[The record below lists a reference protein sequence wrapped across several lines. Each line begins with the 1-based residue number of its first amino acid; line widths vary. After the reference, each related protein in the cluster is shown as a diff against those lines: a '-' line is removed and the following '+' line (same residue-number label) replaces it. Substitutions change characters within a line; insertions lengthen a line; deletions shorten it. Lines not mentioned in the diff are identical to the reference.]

1 MNTISSLPEWLVY
14 SLLFIGAFT
23 VGSVVFCSIIEIID
37 NIKAKIS
44 VRAYAY
50 NVKHRFDKPPLAKCY
65 CRDCEYWAKPDNDT
79 AHCSIIN
86 RYTGDNCFCY
96 YATPRKKDPDSQ

>member
-14 SLLFIGAFT
+14 LLLFIGA
-23 VGSVVFCSIIEIID
+23 VAAGALVVCSIIGIVNLIFST
-37 NIKAKIS
+37 IS
-44 VRAYAY
+44 VRVYAY
-50 NVKHRFDKPPLAKCY
+50 KVKHRFDKSPLAKCY

-96 YATPRKKDPDSQ
+96 YATPRKKDPDSK